1 MPDKRNF
8 DSLHIL
14 KAICAFLVIV
24 HHSYLFGQHYTAPIR
39 VTMVPCFF
47 MISGFFLYR
56 NCIRDEFAKIKQ
68 WCIKALIWLI
78 SLGIFYSI
86 TNCIFRDSQFPL
98 KAQLYNIFTG
108 SSICVV
114 LWYLSA
120 LWQGLIIIHLTTR
133 LSQKAII
140 FYPVFYLL
148 FRIANE
154 KWLHIPFHANT
165 IASAFLDLVNATCF
179 LSTGYLIS
187 MYRTKIKK
195 SPSIFGA
202 ALFLAYT
209 FILLTGKHN
218 AIAIYIISSSL
229 FLLFL
234 TWDIRKPYFL
244 IYLGKYHSSNLYFF
258 HCFFIALLGEI
269 IINYNLKNIYAV
281 IIFAATFMLSVLWN
295 QISRLTCHLK
305 SKYLRHAAS

>member
-1 MPDKRNF
+1 MPEKKTF
-8 DSLHIL
+8 ESLHIL

-56 NCIRDEFAKIKQ
+56 NNIQEEFFKVKQ
-68 WCIKALIWLI
+68 WCLKALMLLV

-86 TNCIFRDSQFPL
+86 TKCVLIGSEFPL
-98 KAQLYNIFTG
+98 KAQVYNIFTG

-114 LWYLSA
+114 LWYLSS
-120 LWQGLIIIHLTTR
+120 LWQGLIIVHLTTR
-133 LSQKAII
+133 LSKKAIV
-140 FYPVFYLL
+140 FYPVFYIL

-165 IASAFLDLVNATCF
+165 LASAILDLVNATCF

-187 MYRTKIKK
+187 MYRTKFMK
-195 SPSIFGA
+195 SPTIFFA
-202 ALFLAYT
+202 VAFLAYMYML
-209 FILLTGKHN
+209 ITGYHT
-218 AIAIYIISSSL
+218 AIAIYAISTSL

-234 TWDIRKPYFL
+234 TCDMKKPRFMV
-244 IYLGKYHSSNLYFF
+244 YLGKHHSANIYFF
-258 HCFFIALLGEI
+258 HFFFIILLNQF
-269 IINYNLKNIYAV
+269 IINCDFKNIYAI
-281 IIFAATFMLSVLWN
+281 IIFTATLLLSLLWC
-295 QISRLTCHLK
+295 QIIRFAYYIK
-305 SKYLRHAAS
+305 SKYFLHSST